1 MRQSA
6 KDRLIKKYSRR
17 RAKPEETANDIN
29 QFIEL
34 LEAGIAEEFRSG
46 YAYFVRDYE
55 KPRVVKVI
63 SERRC
68 ICTYPQKPLSFSGTR
83 KDGVSI
89 VFDARFVRGPIIRQN
104 LISPQRAETLQRHSE
119 LRALVFIIIGT
130 EDGACYRVP
139 WNVWCSMQTELGRR
153 YLRQADITRFKIANF
168 PHIEILA

>member
-55 KPRVVKVI
+55 KPRVIKVI

-139 WNVWCSMQTELGRR
+139 WNVWRSMQTELGRR
-153 YLRQADITRFKIANF
+153 YLRQADIIRFKVAHY